1 MQYLG
6 FYWLRLKMKTAAV
19 VAFQFPKTAK
29 RLSKLLQV
37 PMAAEFNTQETAV
50 PGAAT
55 AKRPTVLFAATTISS
70 HCWMELNCSLAP
82 GGLTP
87 TTHKF

>member
-1 MQYLG
+1 
-6 FYWLRLKMKTAAV
+6 MKTAAV

-50 PGAAT
+50 PGAVT
-55 AKRPTVLFAATTISS
+55 AKRPTVLFAATLFNHIVGWNSIVV
-70 HCWMELNCSLAP
+70 WLRVV
-82 GGLTP
+82 
-87 TTHKF
+87 